1 MPWLVYQSKDTLNLL
16 MDLVTDALLTT
27 KHLTLA
33 CLIKQMT
40 DQQEIVCFQY
50 LNLDLYIE

>member
-1 MPWLVYQSKDTLNLL
+1 MPWLVYQSKNTLNLL

-33 CLIKQMT
+33 CLAKQMT
-40 DQQEIVCFQY
+40 AGDSMFTIPESR
-50 LNLDLYIE
+50 YIE

>member
-33 CLIKQMT
+33 CLAKQMT
-40 DQQEIVCFQY
+40 DQEIVCLQY
-50 LNLDLYIE
+50 LNLDILSK